1 MKMYENLK
9 PSQNSRLSNP
19 SLKKGIMGTT
29 DRTNAP
35 QKSLSPSGFAHYGN
49 NEAPNISNIV
59 NSAIASPLHHQG
71 AATDYGPASKLAKA
85 KGKKHHEVATGFN
98 PNSSLAH
105 RGSTGGTKSKLKQM

>member
-9 PSQNSRLSNP
+9 PTQNSKLSNP
-19 SLKKGIMGTT
+19 SLKKGIMGAT

-35 QKSLSPSGFAHYGN
+35 QKSLSPSGFANYGN

-59 NSAIASPLHHQG
+59 NSAIASPG

-85 KGKKHHEVATGFN
+85 KGK
-98 PNSSLAH
+98 
-105 RGSTGGTKSKLKQM
+105 